1 VTPEERQLLET
12 TARSVLKLKEDIL
25 DRVSGIEAVLHAL
38 FLAKGRTD
46 IALARLRVIADLLD
60 MKGTPSPYLSS
71 FLARKQAVDP
81 GAESDRAIKAAAE
94 KPT

>member
-1 VTPEERQLLET
+1 M
-12 TARSVLKLKEDIL
+12 
-25 DRVSGIEAVLHAL
+25 
-38 FLAKGRTD
+38 
-46 IALARLRVIADLLD
+46 ADLLD

-81 GAESDRAIKAAAE
+81 VAESDWAVKAADE

>member
-1 VTPEERQLLET
+1 M
-12 TARSVLKLKEDIL
+12 
-25 DRVSGIEAVLHAL
+25 
-38 FLAKGRTD
+38 
-46 IALARLRVIADLLD
+46 ADLLD

-81 GAESDRAIKAAAE
+81 VAESDWAFKAADE